1 MRKTDDTFWR
11 TWSVTLLPWSLKCFA
26 SGLDNLARLIKRDKL
41 TCGAATEQN
50 HQIKKKQKKN
60 RKLLTV
66 IATIINIKSQAML
79 VFLILN
85 IPRVFL
91 LGLEIERIVKFRTCM
106 VR

>member
-1 MRKTDDTFWR
+1 MRKTDDTFWH

-26 SGLDNLARLIKRDKL
+26 SGLDSLARLIKRDKL
-41 TCGAATEQN
+41 TCGFATEQN
-50 HQIKKKQKKN
+50 HQTKKN
-60 RKLLTV
+60 QKLLNV
-66 IATIINIKSQAML
+66 IATIVNIKSQAML

>member
-1 MRKTDDTFWR
+1 MGKTDDTFWH

-26 SGLDNLARLIKRDKL
+26 SGLDSLARLIKRDKL
-41 TCGAATEQN
+41 TCGFATEQN
-50 HQIKKKQKKN
+50 HQTKKN
-60 RKLLTV
+60 RILYV